1 MKIKIEI
8 SGWNLRN
15 LVERIIAKEIVEI
28 CKKENDHD
36 YALED
41 VVHWLDLV
49 SVKQLISCW
58 IRLVW
63 PGTKRHLSQYPQ
75 WPRKSEKETKA
86 INECEIVL
94 DDSQND
100 KLSEE
105 ERYKWSF
112 CPIAAKDSDGC
123 VSMFAPGSDIIRFRN
138 KKVARK
144 ALKAVE
150 DLFDIV

>member
-15 LVERIIAKEIVEI
+15 LIERIIAKEIVEI

-75 WPRKSEKETKA
+75 WPRQKGH
-86 INECEIVL
+86 
-94 DDSQND
+94 Q
-100 KLSEE
+100 
-105 ERYKWSF
+105 
-112 CPIAAKDSDGC
+112 P
-123 VSMFAPGSDIIRFRN
+123 
-138 KKVARK
+138 
-144 ALKAVE
+144 
-150 DLFDIV
+150 